1 MGPASWVGNRMCDIY
16 QRKLGVVEVRA
27 SRWAAMSRR
36 EGGLEHKVAAPSL
49 NLSAVD
55 LGARAHEPL
64 IVDAAGVRLCRR
76 QGKSRYEDNAR
87 IAPSSYRTLH
97 VDGVGCHR
105 SKREV

>member
-1 MGPASWVGNRMCDIY
+1 MGWEQDVRYIPAETRRYRSPRFAVGGDI
-16 QRKLGVVEVRA
+16 QK
-27 SRWAAMSRR
+27 RR
-36 EGGLEHKVAAPSL
+36 GLEHKVAGLSMSSL

-64 IVDAAGVRLCRR
+64 IVDAVGVRLCRR

-97 VDGVGCHR
+97 VDGEGCHR
-105 SKREV
+105 GKRGV